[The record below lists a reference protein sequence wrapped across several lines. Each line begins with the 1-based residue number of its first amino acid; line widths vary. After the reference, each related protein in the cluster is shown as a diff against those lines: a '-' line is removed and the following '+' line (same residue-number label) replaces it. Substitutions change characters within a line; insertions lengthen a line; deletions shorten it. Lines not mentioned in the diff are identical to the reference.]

1 MTQVTNQNSGT
12 EMEIFEN
19 FTIRK
24 HYDQEK
30 ETWYFSVIDIVAAL
44 TNQKDFKKAQSYWT
58 TLKSRLKREG
68 SESVTKCDK
77 LKLLSADGKFY
88 KAERTLPQRDA
99 CGMPLRAVEPPYYT
113 GEIAYFGGES
123 PCFTG
128 ETASFSGESP
138 CFTGETASFGGESP
152 YFTGEIACLIGES
165 PCFTGEIACLVG
177 ESPCFTGEV
186 TCLVFPR
193 AYFAFP
199 PQRDPPMPP
208 RHRRG
213 WGGFPPKAHTAR
225 HPFPKGI
232 PSGWDRTP
240 SESPSDWEGH
250 FFKFKQGVAFCVFY
264 GSKGLKIR

>member
-1 MTQVTNQNSGT
+1 
-12 EMEIFEN
+12 MEIFEN

-128 ETASFSGESP
+128 EIAYFGGESPCFTGETASFSGESP
-138 CFTGETASFGGESP
+138 CFTGEIAFLIGDHP
-152 YFTGEIACLIGES
+152 YLTGEI
-165 PCFTGEIACLVG
+165 PCFDGEISCFTFPKGHLAFPCQGHPPRESFGPLGRACLV
-177 ESPCFTGEV
+177 F
-186 TCLVFPR
+186 L
-193 AYFAFP
+193 
-199 PQRDPPMPP
+199 
-208 RHRRG
+208 
-213 WGGFPPKAHTAR
+213 
-225 HPFPKGI
+225 
-232 PSGWDRTP
+232 
-240 SESPSDWEGH
+240 
-250 FFKFKQGVAFCVFY
+250 
-264 GSKGLKIR
+264 